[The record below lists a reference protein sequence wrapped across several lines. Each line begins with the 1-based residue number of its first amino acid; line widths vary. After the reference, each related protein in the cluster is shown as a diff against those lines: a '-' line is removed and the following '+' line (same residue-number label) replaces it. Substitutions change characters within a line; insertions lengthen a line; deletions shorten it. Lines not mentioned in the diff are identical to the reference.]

1 MSSLGAVMKDRVV
14 FGDGAA
20 DWNRFRSSIDGG
32 KTLSIVATCALL
44 SSVGFASA
52 APSKLSTRP
61 RALVR
66 GE

>member
-1 MSSLGAVMKDRVV
+1 MSSLGAGVKDRVV

-20 DWNRFRSSIDGG
+20 NWNWFRSSIGG
-32 KTLSIVATCALL
+32 SKTLSIVATCALV

-52 APSKLSTRP
+52 APSKLSTRAC
-61 RALVR
+61 ALVR